1 MFGIGE
7 GGCLLV
13 FCWFFNIPFHLDVIW
28 GKVFPSNK
36 HGSICFYLEA
46 NILCTVLSFFKYLC
60 SHTEMGKSA

>member
-36 HGSICFYLEA
+36 HGNICFYLEA
-46 NILCTVLSFFKYLC
+46 DILCTVLSFFK
-60 SHTEMGKSA
+60 